1 MQGIVGT
8 PGTEANGGLATDM
21 MILLMQA
28 LLPNNPTLHLSFIG
42 PEVEARPPRVLAAFH
57 GKAEIHIPCHSVV
70 YHELPEGLPR
80 PHLFI
85 AQNAGLQHNF
95 AVSQSGCRR
104 SPSLASARCSAA
116 SPCSTRA
123 SV

>member
-8 PGTEANGGLATDM
+8 PGTAANGGLATDM

-42 PEVEARPPRVLAAFH
+42 PEVEARPPRVLPAFH

-85 AQNAGLQHNF
+85 AQNAGLQH
-95 AVSQSGCRR
+95 
-104 SPSLASARCSAA
+104 
-116 SPCSTRA
+116 
-123 SV
+123 